1 LAKGKSLEQILQ
13 ELQST
18 AEGVNTTNV
27 LIDLAERRA
36 IEVPV
41 SRQVYRLLN
50 GEITPEQAVLS
61 LMERGLKP
69 EIL

>member
-1 LAKGKSLEQILQ
+1 M
-13 ELQST
+13 
-18 AEGVNTTNV
+18 
-27 LIDLAERRA
+27 LIDLANRRE

-69 EIL
+69 E

>member
-1 LAKGKSLEQILQ
+1 MQ

-27 LIDLAERRA
+27 LIDLANQRG

-41 SRQVYRLLN
+41 SGQVYRLLN

-61 LMERGLKP
+61 LMERALKQ